1 LLKRENRLPLGQQY
15 HLHYKISIMPDKR
28 FNKLF
33 TFFSLYIAQS
43 VPMSLFST
51 LLPVLMRQDNFSL
64 TSIGLLQLIKL
75 PWIIKFLWAPIVDGK
90 TSGLKTYKHW
100 IFYSEFVYAFL
111 ILLIAFLD
119 LKTNFILILALI
131 VLSFVASGTQD
142 IATDALTT
150 LSFSRKDR
158 SRGNSMQSMGSF
170 TGSLVGGGLLLI
182 LYKYTGWTFM
192 LLGLSL
198 FVILML
204 LPLYRYKD
212 ENFVS
217 RAGRTP
223 ISMKDLVLF
232 FRQRRIIPQLTF
244 LVLFNA
250 GLIGILAMLKPW
262 LVDLNYPTAH
272 IGFMFSIFGSLCG
285 CIGSYFSG
293 NIIRN
298 WGRGYAAT
306 IFASCILFTGLYFTG
321 LSYFDVLNTLNLYL
335 GILFLWTSYG
345 LATVLVY
352 TIAMDYVRVGR
363 EGTDFTIQIVVLHLS
378 SMLIAVVSGKLAD
391 QCGYTALFI
400 AESILSA
407 LSLIYVMFYFK
418 RLFRS

>member
-1 LLKRENRLPLGQQY
+1 
-15 HLHYKISIMPDKR
+15 MPEKR

-90 TSGLKTYKHW
+90 TSELKTYKHW
-100 IFYSEFVYAFL
+100 IFCSEFVYAFL

-119 LKTNFILILALI
+119 LKTNFLLVLVLI

-150 LSFSRKDR
+150 LSFTRKER

-198 FVILML
+198 FVIIML
-204 LPLYRYKD
+204 IPLYRYKD

-217 RAGRTP
+217 RSGRTP

-232 FRQRRIIPQLTF
+232 FHQRRIVPQLTF

-250 GLIGILAMLKPW
+250 GLIGTLAMLKPW
-262 LVDLNYPTAH
+262 LVDLNYPIAH
-272 IGFMFSIFGSLCG
+272 IGIMFSIFGSLCG

-298 WGRGYAAT
+298 WGRGNAAT
-306 IFASCILFTGLYFTG
+306 LFACCILFTGLYFTG

-352 TIAMDYVRVGR
+352 TIAMDYVRAGR

-378 SMLIAVVSGKLAD
+378 SMLIAVASGKLAD
-391 QCGYTALFI
+391 NWGYTALFV

-407 LSLIYVMFYFK
+407 LSFIYVMFYFK
-418 RLFRS
+418 RIFRS